1 MFLNPGKS
9 WFEAKLDEQDIAQE
23 PRHYGWTIWSAEL
36 KVPDDKNELEIWS
49 KAVDSSY
56 NVQPESFENIWN
68 LRGLLSNAYFRLK
81 LKTAKNDLFWSTMA
95 SKYDFLAFLTL

>member
-1 MFLNPGKS
+1 MWGKCIRSPNFYEVKQLFPYILGKS
-9 WFEAKLDEQDIAQE
+9 WFEAKLDAQDIIDE
-23 PRHYGWTIWSAEL
+23 PRHYGWTIWSATY
-36 KVPDDKNELEIWS
+36 KVPDDAKEVEIWS

-81 LKTAKNDLFWSTMA
+81 VQVNH
-95 SKYDFLAFLTL
+95 SK

>member
-1 MFLNPGKS
+1 MPSLYANLSSFDHYRILGKS
-9 WFEAKLDEQDIAQE
+9 WFEAKLDEQDLVLE
-23 PRHYGWTIWSAEL
+23 PRHYGWTIWSANM
-36 KVPDDKNELEIWS
+36 KVPDNVNELEIWS

-81 LKTAKNDLFWSTMA
+81 VKLDRTD
-95 SKYDFLAFLTL
+95 